1 MWRWQVWFFGRWGQA
16 LFWIVVVLAGWFL
29 VAYGTGRPR
38 WWWPFERSRPAVVL
52 TPADTSAPPVGWTA
66 VAKSAMPAVV
76 NIASAKTVRGPEGP
90 SAPFFSDPFFRFF
103 GPQAAPRR
111 ERSLGSGVIL
121 TSDGYVITN
130 NHVVEGAQDIRVT
143 LDDRREFKAK
153 LRTLRRHDRRLVDI
167 AKREDSLMR
176 SHWIEEAE
184 LRYRVKKRRGQQ
196 FLAPPVAASAR
207 AAAPNPSAREAGA
220 P

>member
-1 MWRWQVWFFGRWGQA
+1 MRRWQVWFFGRWGQA
-16 LFWIVVVLAGWFL
+16 LSWIVVVLAGWFL
-29 VAYGTGRPR
+29 VGYGTGRPR

-76 NIASAKTVRGPEGP
+76 NALHLKLNEIV
-90 SAPFFSDPFFRFF
+90 
-103 GPQAAPRR
+103 AA
-111 ERSLGSGVIL
+111 L
-121 TSDGYVITN
+121 
-130 NHVVEGAQDIRVT
+130 EGASNRLINLEDLTEEEV
-143 LDDRREFKAK
+143 
-153 LRTLRRHDRRLVDI
+153 RTLRRHYRRLVDI
-167 AKREDSLMR
+167 AKREDSLTR
-176 SHWIEEAE
+176 SHSIEEAE
-184 LRYRVKKRRGQQ
+184 LRYWVKKRREQQ